1 MYFKDIPG
9 KKDEKQQLIQQVKL
23 GKIPHAQLFLGKEG
37 YGELALALAFS
48 RFIMCHSPEKD
59 DACGICD
66 ACKKIDHYMKPD
78 LHFVYPMVKYKN
90 LKRED
95 TISNDALQVWRKM
108 ILENPWLSLSQWL
121 EVLEADNSTPNINVK
136 ECNDI
141 IHKLSLMAFDS
152 GYKILI
158 LWLPEFLGKEG
169 NRLLKL
175 IEEPPDKTVLIFVSH
190 HVEGILPTLI
200 SRCQILR
207 VSPFDRDE
215 MTDFLQQKF
224 NVSQK
229 RAMEISNMCAG
240 NLLNAIS
247 VCNHDTKDYS
257 DMLISW
263 FRIAYGGNPVT
274 IQEWYLG
281 FEQLSKNEKMAFIEY
296 GLHFLRQFVLFQFN
310 STESLQSTDQEKKPC
325 KKCKSFG
332 YQKSRSHNICF

>member
-1 MYFKDIPG
+1 
-9 KKDEKQQLIQQVKL
+9 
-23 GKIPHAQLFLGKEG
+23 
-37 YGELALALAFS
+37 
-48 RFIMCHSPEKD
+48 
-59 DACGICD
+59 
-66 ACKKIDHYMKPD
+66 MKPD

-310 STESLQSTDQEKKPC
+310 STESLQSTDQEKETLQKMQKVLDI
-325 KKCKSFG
+325 KKAEAIISVFDRQLMAMQRNANLKIMFLTDTLTIGDIMNGKEYVSLPS
-332 YQKSRSHNICF
+332 YY